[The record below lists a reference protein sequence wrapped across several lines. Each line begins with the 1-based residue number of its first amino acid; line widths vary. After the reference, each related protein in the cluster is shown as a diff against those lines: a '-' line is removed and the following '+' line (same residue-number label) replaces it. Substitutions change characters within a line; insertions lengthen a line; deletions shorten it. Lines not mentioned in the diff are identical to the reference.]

1 MIIFKSPLRQFTF
14 SAGYKSMEMVEKAP
28 TEEIPVE
35 WEFKSILPEN
45 EVVDLTQSSILIV
58 DEDGLDVS
66 SSLAGALELINDTKL
81 RTKISTGTNGVDYTG
96 KFKGK
101 TLPNGYKLEGT
112 FLLQVRDKM
121 FSV

>member
-1 MIIFKSPLRQFTF
+1 MIKFESPLRQYIF
-14 SAGYKSMEMVEKAP
+14 SAGYKSMEMVEKTA
-28 TEEIPVE
+28 TEIIPVG
-35 WEFKSILPEN
+35 WEFKSILPDN
-45 EVVDLTQSSILIV
+45 EIVDLTQSSILIM
-58 DEDGLDVS
+58 DENGVDVS
-66 SSLAGALELINDTKL
+66 SSLAGTLELVNDTIL

-101 TLPNGYKLEGT
+101 TLPNGYELEGT